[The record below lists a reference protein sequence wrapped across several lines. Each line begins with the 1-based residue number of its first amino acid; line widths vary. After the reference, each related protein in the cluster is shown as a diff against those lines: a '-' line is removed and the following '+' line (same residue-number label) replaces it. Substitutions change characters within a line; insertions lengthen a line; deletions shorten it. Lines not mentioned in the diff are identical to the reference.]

1 MPNNIKIDKTPP
13 IEVKNKELNSPDT
26 KQVEIKRQ
34 NIDNIKIDADDLE
47 KAQRTLE
54 QKLLKSQQE
63 NRIDQTVP
71 DKDILKEKDKKG
83 LIQKLTGDELEKIKE
98 ATNEV
103 LAQLN
108 IQLDFDIDKTLGK
121 VIVKVINKETGKV
134 IRQIPPEEM
143 LKIAKRMEEMSGI
156 LIDKWS

>member
-1 MPNNIKIDKTPP
+1 MPNNIKINEIPP
-13 IEVKNKELNSPDT
+13 IKLKDKELNSPDT

-34 NIDNIKIDADDLE
+34 NIESIKIENDDLE

-54 QKLLKSQQE
+54 QKLQKSQLE
-63 NRIDQTVP
+63 NRIDQTLP
-71 DKDILKEKDKKG
+71 DKDIVKEKDKKD
-83 LIQKLTGDELEKIKE
+83 LIEKLRGDELEKIKE

-108 IQLDFDIDKTLGK
+108 IQLDFEIDKTLGK
-121 VIVKVINKETGKV
+121 IIVKVINRETGKV

>member
-1 MPNNIKIDKTPP
+1 MSSNIKIDKTPP
-13 IEVKNKELNSPDT
+13 IELKDKEFNSPDT
-26 KQVEIKRQ
+26 KQVEIKKQ
-34 NIDNIKIDADDLE
+34 NRDNIKIDSDDLE

-71 DKDILKEKDKKG
+71 TKDILKEKGKKG
-83 LIQKLTGDELEKIKE
+83 LIQKLTGDELEKIKK

-108 IQLDFDIDKTLGK
+108 IQLDFEIDKTLGK

>member
-1 MPNNIKIDKTPP
+1 MSSNIKIDKTPP
-13 IEVKNKELNSPDT
+13 IELKDKEFNSPDT
-26 KQVEIKRQ
+26 KQVEIKKQ
-34 NIDNIKIDADDLE
+34 NRENIKIESDDLE

-63 NRIDQTVP
+63 NRIDQTVSP
-71 DKDILKEKDKKG
+71 KDILKEKGKKG
-83 LIQKLTGDELEKIKE
+83 LIQKLTGDELEKVKE

-108 IQLDFDIDKTLGK
+108 IQLDFEIDKTLGK